1 MRNPHDLIPFSAIV
15 DRPRLALPGKAR
27 LVVWPVVNIEQWE
40 IVRPMARQVIPAPS
54 GVSVVPDFPNWS
66 WHEYGMRVGIW
77 RIFDALAKH
86 SITPTLSINA
96 NVCNVYPRV
105 AQAAVDAGWEF
116 LGHSFVQMPIHQLE
130 DQRAVIRKSL
140 DTIEAFTGKR
150 PLGWMGPGLTQTYET
165 VDYLAEAGVRYV
177 ADWVLD
183 DQPCEVK
190 TAHGPLI
197 AIPYTVELNDIPMM
211 IVQHHES
218 DHFMR
223 RSMESFD
230 RLYQEGADIVRVMAI
245 AMHPYI
251 TGQPFRINYFE
262 QLLQYMKGHD
272 GVLFWTGE
280 QIYNWYL
287 KARAEPAK

>member
-1 MRNPHDLIPFSAIV
+1 MRNPHDLVPFSAIV
-15 DRPRLALPGKAR
+15 DRPRLRLPDNAR

-40 IVRPMARQVIPAPS
+40 IARPMARQVIPAPS

-77 RIFDALAKH
+77 RLFDALAKYG
-86 SITPTLSINA
+86 ITPTLSINA

-116 LGHSFVQMPIHQLE
+116 LGHSFVQMPIHQID
-130 DQRAVIRKSL
+130 DQRAVINQSL
-140 DTIEAFTGKR
+140 DTIEQFTGKR

-165 VDYLAEAGVRYV
+165 VDHLAQAGVKYV

-218 DHFMR
+218 DHFMK

-230 RLYQEGADIVRVMAI
+230 RLYQEGADIVRIMAI
-245 AMHPYI
+245 ATHPYI

-262 QLLQYMKGHD
+262 RLLEYMKGHD

-280 QIYNWYL
+280 QIYHWYL
-287 KARAEPAK
+287 KARAEAHS